1 MSDALPN
8 MALKLTIGEK
18 SILVMARSFTLFLAF
33 ILFAE
38 FPAVGERRS
47 ICRGTP
53 ERGSL
58 ENGCKLPEGGN
69 NFTAYSTLG
78 SSLGRTYVYC
88 TVASV
93 VNAAYEDIGRRLP
106 DVRFV
111 YGETG
116 WARGGRFRPHKTHQN
131 GLSVDFFVPVR
142 DRSGRSVPLPTGV
155 SNKWGYSIEF
165 NQNGRAG
172 NYVIDFDAMAAH
184 LLALDRAARASG
196 IGIRRVIFDP
206 EIQPQLR
213 KSKLWSELNGKMK
226 FSTGR
231 SWVRHDEHYHVD
243 FDIPCEPL

>member
-1 MSDALPN
+1 
-8 MALKLTIGEK
+8 MALNTFL
-18 SILVMARSFTLFLAF
+18 MPRSFAVLLTF
-33 ILFAE
+33 ILFSDI
-38 FPAVGERRS
+38 PAVGERRS
-47 ICRGTP
+47 TCHGTP

-58 ENGCKLPEGGN
+58 ENGCKLPERGN

-78 SSLGRTYVYC
+78 SSLGRTYVHC

-106 DVRFV
+106 EVRFV

-142 DRSGRSVPLPTGV
+142 DNSGRSVPLPTGV

-165 NQNGRAG
+165 NKNGRSG

-184 LLALDRAARASG
+184 MLALDRAARENG

-243 FDIPCEPL
+243 FDIPCERL